1 MKIIFIENI
10 KGKGKVGD
18 IKEVK
23 DGFAEFLIKEKK
35 AIMATPG
42 NIKSYNNKKQREKE
56 EEDELVNKLETVK
69 EKLEKEIIKIKVKV
83 GKEDKVFGSVSSK
96 QILTALKEKGY
107 NLNKNQI
114 IINNPISSLGYHKVI
129 IELHKRV
136 KAEIN
141 VELIGD

>member
-1 MKIIFIENI
+1 M
-10 KGKGKVGD
+10 
-18 IKEVK
+18 
-23 DGFAEFLIKEKK
+23 
-35 AIMATPG
+35 
-42 NIKSYNNKKQREKE
+42 
-56 EEDELVNKLETVK
+56 
-69 EKLEKEIIKIKVKV
+69 IIKIKVKV

-136 KAEIN
+136 KAVIN

>member
-1 MKIIFIENI
+1 MKIIFIENL

-35 AIMATPG
+35 AIIATPS
-42 NIKSYNNKKQREKE
+42 NIKSYNNRKQKEKE
-56 EEDELVNKLETVK
+56 QEDELVNELELVK
-69 EKLEKEIIKIKVKV
+69 EKLEKEVIQIKVKV
-83 GKEDKVFGSVSSK
+83 GAFDRVFGSVSSK

-114 IINNPISSLGYHKVI
+114 IIENPISSLGYHKVM

-136 KAEIN
+136 KAVIN

>member
-1 MKIIFIENI
+1 MKIIFIENL

-23 DGFAEFLIKEKK
+23 DGFAEFLIKQNK
-35 AIMATPG
+35 AIMATPS
-42 NIKSYNNKKQREKE
+42 NIKSYNNKKQKE
-56 EEDELVNKLETVK
+56 QETEDKLVKELELVK
-69 EKLEKEIIKIKVKV
+69 EKLEKETIKIKVKV
-83 GKEDKVFGSVSSK
+83 GAEDRVFGSVSNK

-107 NLNKNQI
+107 SINKNQI
-114 IINNPISSLGYHKVI
+114 IIDNPISSLGYHKVT

-136 KAEIN
+136 KAVIS

>member
-42 NIKSYNNKKQREKE
+42 RDGGAD
-56 EEDELVNKLETVK
+56 DEYGAGDRKGRS
-69 EKLEKEIIKIKVKV
+69 EILHT
-83 GKEDKVFGSVSSK
+83 GCMSV
-96 QILTALKEKGY
+96 
-107 NLNKNQI
+107 
-114 IINNPISSLGYHKVI
+114 
-129 IELHKRV
+129 
-136 KAEIN
+136 
-141 VELIGD
+141 

>member
-1 MKIIFIENI
+1 MKIIFIENL

-35 AIMATPG
+35 AIIATPS
-42 NIKSYNNKKQREKE
+42 NIKSYNNRKQKEKE
-56 EEDELVNKLETVK
+56 QEDELVNELELLK
-69 EKLEKEIIKIKVKV
+69 EKLEKEVIQIKVKV
-83 GKEDKVFGSVSSK
+83 GAFDRVFGSVSSK

-114 IINNPISSLGYHKVI
+114 IIENPISSLGYHKVM

-136 KAEIN
+136 KAVIN

>member
-42 NIKSYNNKKQREKE
+42 NIKSYNNKKQR
-56 EEDELVNKLETVK
+56 EDELVNKLETVK

-136 KAEIN
+136 KAVIN

>member
-1 MKIIFIENI
+1 MKVIFIENL

-23 DGFAEFLIKEKK
+23 DGFAEFLIKQNK
-35 AIMATPG
+35 AIMATPS
-42 NIKSYNNKKQREKE
+42 NIKSYNNKKQKE
-56 EEDELVNKLETVK
+56 QEAEDKLVKELEQVK

-83 GKEDKVFGSVSSK
+83 GAGDRVFGSVSSK

-107 NLNKNQI
+107 NINKNQI
-114 IINNPISSLGYHKVI
+114 IIDNPISSLGYHKVT

-136 KAEIN
+136 KAVIN
-141 VELIGD
+141 IELIGD

>member
-56 EEDELVNKLETVK
+56 EEDELVNTLETVK
-69 EKLEKEIIKIKVKV
+69 EKLEQEIIKIKVKV

-114 IINNPISSLGYHKVI
+114 IINNSISSLGYHKVM
-129 IELHKRV
+129 IE
-136 KAEIN
+136 
-141 VELIGD
+141 